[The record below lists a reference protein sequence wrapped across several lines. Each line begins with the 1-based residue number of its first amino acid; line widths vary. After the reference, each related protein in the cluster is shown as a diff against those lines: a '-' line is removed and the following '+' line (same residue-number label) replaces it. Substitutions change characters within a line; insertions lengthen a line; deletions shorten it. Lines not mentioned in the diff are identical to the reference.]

1 MARYVNPVT
10 IGSAAIGT
18 HDGAGNG
25 ERFARKRILHTG
37 RLFRSKG
44 AFTPEIAIQLHGC
57 DFFPYRTEAPFSLRC
72 NEPVGGGYIRNE
84 PMGDETFSIFRFF
97 SLSLPVNKNRPAIME
112 KPFVITR
119 LEERFGIVLEATTP
133 QNIRFQAE
141 RAYHANA
148 RNEVTHLV
156 IHSAF
161 IEHLDY
167 ISELTRLEYLDL
179 SGNKISLLGGLA
191 NLTQL
196 KYLDLSD
203 NKITRIERLDKLT
216 QLVYL
221 DLSYNHIATIK
232 GLDKLAR
239 LTTLNLSYNI
249 VSQIQG
255 LDKLTEL
262 TTLNLAYNEI
272 GRIQGLSRLKKLK
285 TLDLSYNAISL
296 LEGLDELSELE
307 TLCLADNKLTT
318 IQHLG
323 KLSRLTRLELSGNKI
338 ALLRGIGM
346 LTWLEDLD
354 VSCNKIRRIQKLDSL
369 THLEVLDL
377 SGNEI
382 TSREEIES
390 VVELP
395 ALEKLNV
402 YGNPFLKEMPS
413 VLLEEYANHLPD
425 LKNYFSAQKSTLVKV
440 VLPVKVML
448 LGNHSSGKTSFL
460 HYLHTQT
467 LPPETTASTHILD
480 IRPYPLSFSNLPE
493 AIIYDFG
500 GQDYYHG
507 LYQAFFSLDAVN
519 VLMWCNEY
527 DRNQIRQESPIY
539 TRDYTKEYWLYQLDY
554 AFKRKKQDGV
564 QSSEPL
570 LLVQTH
576 ADQPDEKRKYVK
588 DDTHTFGIVNEFYI
602 SLEKKSLDK
611 KLFRISLEY
620 LRETLLQEIENKKV
634 EEERPVYYQDFLKYI
649 LSFSSPDALPVKEL
663 KKQYK
668 REKLPHETDADLDSY
683 LKSDLRQLALRGM
696 VLYYPES
703 RGLSEVVWLNP
714 SETIRYIHSEI
725 LSPSF
730 LDKKKGIVG
739 EAEFDALCLTHPYIK
754 ELLIAEKVIFYDPAQ
769 KNYIIPS
776 YLPLSTEK
784 EDEFDM
790 LVFGFSRPDFILKF
804 NCFIPFGL
812 INQLICLYG
821 NNPDKKRFWRDQ
833 LIFTYRGAYKIWI
846 KLDFTYLEIAVYIAP
861 KNSEATSPGKIQEVT
876 RSIFRDILELY
887 WGNAVTWDDKDVPQ
901 QEETK
906 KVNSIFEYHRKK
918 PVKGW
923 TIRAGA
929 NIPPTMKDTY
939 TWTYNYEPSKNIVP
953 SKEFISRNT
962 KKLFTA
968 FINIVSK
975 KFAPIKA
982 PDDMYISLGGTY
994 FSRYKDIQEAGKD
1007 TTTIIARALLPET
1020 RKIDEH
1026 THKVYPI
1033 SIYKNFTDNQHITNM
1048 KKIFISYSRKDV
1060 EYKDE
1065 LKKHLDLLR
1074 TFEIAD
1080 AWSCEEITIGK
1091 WDEQIQKELEESD
1104 LIIYMLS
1111 AGFFSSKYILEKE
1124 VQKGIDSLLGKPG
1137 KKALCVVVS
1146 AFAGLDKLKAAVNE
1160 RESSPLQDA
1169 VFQLAEMQYLPYCK
1183 VKNEVSGNME
1193 EKIVPLKKY
1202 PDIDDALAQICEKVL
1217 EVLK

>member
-1 MARYVNPVT
+1 M
-10 IGSAAIGT
+10 
-18 HDGAGNG
+18 
-25 ERFARKRILHTG
+25 
-37 RLFRSKG
+37 
-44 AFTPEIAIQLHGC
+44 Q
-57 DFFPYRTEAPFSLRC
+57 
-72 NEPVGGGYIRNE
+72 
-84 PMGDETFSIFRFF
+84 
-97 SLSLPVNKNRPAIME
+97 
-112 KPFVITR
+112 KPIKIKQ
-119 LEERFGIVLEATTP
+119 LEEYYQIKMQEVSPEEFDFYPDHCYCCKIFPV
-133 QNIRFQAE
+133 
-141 RAYHANA
+141 
-148 RNEVTHLV
+148 VTHLK
-156 IHSAF
+156 IHNAGVTEF
-161 IEHLDY
+161 VL
-167 ISELTRLEYLDL
+167 ISELIHLVHLDL
-179 SGNKISLLGGLA
+179 SHNKITSIDRLSK
-191 NLTQL
+191 LTRL
-196 KYLDLSD
+196 RTLDLSFNQLSAIKGL
-203 NKITRIERLDKLT
+203 NKST
-216 QLVYL
+216 QLVSL
-221 DLSYNHIATIK
+221 NLSHNEIGSIE
-232 GLDKLAR
+232 G
-239 LTTLNLSYNI
+239 LTTTTALIELNLSYNEI
-249 VSQIQG
+249 ATIRG
-255 LDKLTEL
+255 LD
-262 TTLNLAYNEI
+262 NLSKI
-272 GRIQGLSRLKKLK
+272 K
-285 TLDLSYNAISL
+285 TLDLSHNRISVL
-296 LEGLDELSELE
+296 NGLGNLTKLEQLYLSENNISVIQRL
-307 TLCLADNKLTT
+307 NRLTNLKELNLSANQ
-318 IQHLG
+318 IFILQG
-323 KLSRLTRLELSGNKI
+323 IGNLSRLDTLLVAYNKI
-338 ALLRGIGM
+338 H
-346 LTWLEDLD
+346 
-354 VSCNKIRRIQKLDSL
+354 KIQKLDNL
-369 THLEVLDL
+369 FTLETLNISQNQV
-377 SGNEI
+377 S
-382 TSREEIES
+382 TVAEIEMLTQ
-390 VVELP
+390 LP
-395 ALEKLNV
+395 GLKTLEV
-402 YGNPFLKEMPS
+402 YGNPFLKKIPS
-413 VLLEEYANHLPD
+413 LLLLEYANHLPD

-467 LPPETTASTHILD
+467 LPPETTTSTHILD
-480 IRPYPLSFSNLPE
+480 IRPYPLSSGNLPE

-527 DRNQIRQESPIY
+527 DRNQIRQENHIY

-576 ADQPDEKRKYVK
+576 ADLPGEKRKYIK
-588 DDTHTFGIVNEFYI
+588 DDTHTFEIVNEFYI
-602 SLEKKSLDK
+602 SLERKSLDK

-620 LRETLLQEIENKKV
+620 LRETLLQEIENKKT
-634 EEERPVYYQDFLKYI
+634 EEERPVYYQDFLKFI
-649 LSFSSPDALPVKEL
+649 LSSSSPNALPVKKL

-668 REKLPHETDADLDSY
+668 REKLPNETDADLDSY

-739 EAEFDALCLTHPYIK
+739 EAAFDALCQTHPYIK

-790 LVFGFSRPDFILKF
+790 LVFDFSRPDFILKF

-861 KNSEATSPGKIQEVT
+861 KNSEATPPGKIQEVK
-876 RSIFRDILELY
+876 RLIFRDILELY
-887 WGNAVTWDDKDVPQ
+887 WGNAVKPERGDGLQ
-901 QEETK
+901 QKETDEVK
-906 KVNSIFEYHRKK
+906 NIFEYPTEK
-918 PVKGW
+918 PVKTDKQAETATSFSIGKL
-923 TIRAGA
+923 RFYMDEDAG
-929 NIPPTMKDTY
+929 KDSTARS
-939 TWTYNYEPSKNIVP
+939 NAQNSKI
-953 SKEFISRNT
+953 
-962 KKLFTA
+962 KKDLSGNFMEKGSGNRYSA
-968 FINIVSK
+968 V
-975 KFAPIKA
+975 KA

-994 FSRYKDIQEAGKD
+994 FSRYKDIREAGKD
-1007 TTTIIARALLPET
+1007 TTTIIARPLVPGT

-1033 SIYKNFTDNQHITNM
+1033 SLYKNFTDNEHINNM

-1080 AWSCEEITIGK
+1080 TWSCEEISIGK

-1124 VQKGIDSLLGKPG
+1124 VQKGMDNLLGKPG

-1169 VFQLAEMQYLPYCK
+1169 VFQLADMQYLPYCK

>member
-1 MARYVNPVT
+1 M
-10 IGSAAIGT
+10 
-18 HDGAGNG
+18 
-25 ERFARKRILHTG
+25 
-37 RLFRSKG
+37 
-44 AFTPEIAIQLHGC
+44 Q
-57 DFFPYRTEAPFSLRC
+57 
-72 NEPVGGGYIRNE
+72 
-84 PMGDETFSIFRFF
+84 
-97 SLSLPVNKNRPAIME
+97 
-112 KPFVITR
+112 KPIKIKQ
-119 LEERFGIVLEATTP
+119 LEEYYQIEIQEVSPEEFDFYPDHCYCCKIFPV
-133 QNIRFQAE
+133 
-141 RAYHANA
+141 
-148 RNEVTHLV
+148 VTHLKITNAGV
-156 IHSAF
+156 TEF
-161 IEHLDY
+161 VLV
-167 ISELTRLEYLDL
+167 SEL
-179 SGNKISLLGGLA
+179 IH
-191 NLTQL
+191 
-196 KYLDLSD
+196 
-203 NKITRIERLDKLT
+203 
-216 QLVYL
+216 LVYL
-221 DLSYNHIATIK
+221 DLSHNKITSIGRLSKLTRLRTLDLSFNQLSAIK
-232 GLDKLAR
+232 GLNKSTQLVSLNLSHNEIGSIEG
-239 LTTLNLSYNI
+239 LTTTTALIELNLSYNEI
-249 VSQIQG
+249 AAIRG
-255 LDKLTEL
+255 LD
-262 TTLNLAYNEI
+262 NLSKI
-272 GRIQGLSRLKKLK
+272 K
-285 TLDLSYNAISL
+285 TLDLSHNRISVL
-296 LEGLDELSELE
+296 NGLGNLTKLEQLYLSENNISVIQRL
-307 TLCLADNKLTT
+307 NRLTNLKELNLSANQ
-318 IQHLG
+318 ISILQG
-323 KLSRLTRLELSGNKI
+323 IGNLSRLDTLLVAYNKI
-338 ALLRGIGM
+338 H
-346 LTWLEDLD
+346 
-354 VSCNKIRRIQKLDSL
+354 KIQKLDNLS
-369 THLEVLDL
+369 TLETLNISHNQV
-377 SGNEI
+377 S
-382 TSREEIES
+382 TVAEIEMLTQ
-390 VVELP
+390 LP
-395 ALEKLNV
+395 GLKTLEV
-402 YGNPFLKEMPS
+402 YGNPFLKKIPS
-413 VLLEEYANHLPD
+413 LLLLEYANHLPD
-425 LKNYFSAQKSTLVKV
+425 LKNHFSAQKSTLVKV

-467 LPPETTASTHILD
+467 LPSETTTSTHILD
-480 IRPYPLSFSNLPE
+480 IRPYPLSSGNLPE

-519 VLMWCNEY
+519 VLMWCNQY
-527 DRNQIRQESPIY
+527 DRNQIRQENHIY

-576 ADQPDEKRKYVK
+576 ADLPGEKRKYIK
-588 DDTHTFGIVNEFYI
+588 DDTHTFEIVNEFYI
-602 SLEKKSLDK
+602 SLERKSLDK

-620 LRETLLQEIENKKV
+620 LRETLLQEIENKKT
-634 EEERPVYYQDFLKYI
+634 EEERPVYYQDFLKFI
-649 LSFSSPDALPVKEL
+649 LSSSSPNALPVKEL

-668 REKLPHETDADLDSY
+668 REKLPNETDADLDSY

-696 VLYYPES
+696 VLYYPENP
-703 RGLSEVVWLNP
+703 GLSEVVWLNP

-730 LDKKKGIVG
+730 LDKKKGIIG
-739 EAEFDALCLTHPYIK
+739 EAEFEALCHTHPHIK

-769 KNYIIPS
+769 QNYIIPS

-790 LVFGFSRPDFILKF
+790 LVFDFSRPAFVLKF

-846 KLDFTYLEIAVYIAP
+846 KLDFTCLEIAVYIAP
-861 KNSEATSPGKIQEVT
+861 KNPEVASQGKMREVT

-887 WGNAVTWDDKDVPQ
+887 WGNAVNRDNKDVPQ

-906 KVNSIFEYHRKK
+906 NVNSIFEYQRKK
-918 PVKGW
+918 PVKG
-923 TIRAGA
+923 TIIRAGA
-929 NIPPTMKDTY
+929 NIPRAMKDTY
-939 TWTYNYEPSKNIVP
+939 IWTYNYEPSKNIVP
-953 SKEFISRNT
+953 TKEFISRNT
-962 KKLFTA
+962 ENFFTG
-968 FINIVSK
+968 FMDILSK
-975 KFAPIKA
+975 RFAPIKA

-1007 TTTIIARALLPET
+1007 TTTIIVRPLLPGT

-1033 SIYKNFTDNQHITNM
+1033 SLYKNFTDNEHITNM

-1080 AWSCEEITIGK
+1080 TWSCEEITIGK

-1124 VQKGIDSLLGKPG
+1124 VQKGMDNLLGKPG

-1146 AFAGLDKLKAAVNE
+1146 AFAGLDKLKAAVNGK
-1160 RESSPLQDA
+1160 ESSPLQDA

-1183 VKNEVSGNME
+1183 VKNEVTGNME

-1217 EVLK
+1217 EELR

>member
-10 IGSAAIGT
+10 IGSAAIGI

-25 ERFARKRILHTG
+25 ECFARKRILHTG

-44 AFTPEIAIQLHGC
+44 AFTPEIAIQLYGC
-57 DFFPYRTEAPFSLRC
+57 DFFPYRTEAPFSLRSH
-72 NEPVGGGYIRNE
+72 ESVGGSYIRNE

-119 LEERFGIVLEATTP
+119 LEERFGIVLEATTA
-133 QNIRFQAE
+133 QNICFQAE

-203 NKITRIERLDKLT
+203 NEITRIERLDKLT
-216 QLVYL
+216 RLVYL

-272 GRIQGLSRLKKLK
+272 GRIQGVSRLKKLK
-285 TLDLSYNAISL
+285 MLDLSYNAIAF

-318 IQHLG
+318 IQHLS

-346 LTWLEDLD
+346 LTGLEDLD

-377 SGNEI
+377 SDNEI
-382 TSREEIES
+382 ISREEIES

-402 YGNPFLKEMPS
+402 YGNPFLKEIPS
-413 VLLEEYANHLPD
+413 LLLEEYANHLPD

-480 IRPYPLSFSNLPE
+480 IRPYSLSFSNLPE

-527 DRNQIRQESPIY
+527 DRNQIRQENHIY

-564 QSSEPL
+564 QSSEQL

-576 ADQPDEKRKYVK
+576 ADLPDEKRKYVK
-588 DDTHTFGIVNEFYI
+588 DDTHTFEIVNEFYI
-602 SLEKKSLDK
+602 SLERKSLDK

-620 LRETLLQEIENKKV
+620 LRETLLQEIENKKI

-649 LSFSSPDALPVKEL
+649 LSFSSPDAFPVKEL

-887 WGNAVTWDDKDVPQ
+887 WGNGVKRERGDGLQQKETDEDAWKDSTARSNAQSSKIKKDFSGNFMEKGSGNRYSAV
-901 QEETK
+901 
-906 KVNSIFEYHRKK
+906 
-918 PVKGW
+918 
-923 TIRAGA
+923 
-929 NIPPTMKDTY
+929 
-939 TWTYNYEPSKNIVP
+939 
-953 SKEFISRNT
+953 
-962 KKLFTA
+962 
-968 FINIVSK
+968 
-975 KFAPIKA
+975 KA
-982 PDDMYISLGGTY
+982 PDDMYISLGGMY

-1007 TTTIIARALLPET
+1007 TTTIIARPLVPGT
-1020 RKIDEH
+1020 RKIDER

-1033 SIYKNFTDNQHITNM
+1033 SMYKNFTDNEHINNM

-1065 LKKHLDLLR
+1065 LKKHLNLLR

-1080 AWSCEEITIGK
+1080 TWSCEEITIGK

-1124 VQKGIDSLLGKPG
+1124 VQKGMDSLLGKPG

-1169 VFQLAEMQYLPYCK
+1169 VFQLADMQYLPYCK

-1217 EVLK
+1217 EELR

>member
-1 MARYVNPVT
+1 
-10 IGSAAIGT
+10 
-18 HDGAGNG
+18 
-25 ERFARKRILHTG
+25 
-37 RLFRSKG
+37 
-44 AFTPEIAIQLHGC
+44 
-57 DFFPYRTEAPFSLRC
+57 
-72 NEPVGGGYIRNE
+72 
-84 PMGDETFSIFRFF
+84 
-97 SLSLPVNKNRPAIME
+97 ME
-112 KPFVITR
+112 KPFIITR
-119 LEERFGIVLEATTP
+119 LEERFGIRLEAYTP
-133 QNIRFQAE
+133 DDLCFHVGNLLSNKTRNV
-141 RAYHANA
+141 YSVNA
-148 RNEVTHLV
+148 RNEITHLA
-156 IHSAF
+156 INDAS
-161 IEHLDY
+161 IEQLDY
-167 ISELTRLEYLDL
+167 ISELTTLEYLDL
-179 SGNKISLLGGLA
+179 SQNEIYLINGLDKLTRLRHL
-191 NLTQL
+191 NL
-196 KYLDLSD
+196 SH
-203 NKITRIERLDKLT
+203 NKITHIERLDKLT
-216 QLVYL
+216 CLTYLNLSYNQISWIDGLNKLIRLTELNLSNNLLYHIQGLEKLTALFTLDLSFNKIGSIRGLNTLKKLKYLDLSVNSIFILQGLGYLTALNVLKISNNKISLIQRLNKLTHLVYL
-221 DLSYNHIATIK
+221 DLSFNKITV
-232 GLDKLAR
+232 L
-239 LTTLNLSYNI
+239 
-249 VSQIQG
+249 QG
-255 LDKLTEL
+255 LG
-262 TTLNLAYNEI
+262 A
-272 GRIQGLSRLKKLK
+272 
-285 TLDLSYNAISL
+285 
-296 LEGLDELSELE
+296 
-307 TLCLADNKLTT
+307 
-318 IQHLG
+318 
-323 KLSRLTRLELSGNKI
+323 
-338 ALLRGIGM
+338 
-346 LTWLEDLD
+346 LTWLERLD
-354 VSCNKIRRIQKLDSL
+354 VSCNEIHQIHTLDDF
-369 THLEVLDL
+369 TRLEVLDMSYNL
-377 SGNEI
+377 LATLDAIEPI
-382 TSREEIES
+382 TK
-390 VVELP
+390 LP
-395 ALEKLNV
+395 SLNKLAV
-402 YGNPFLKEMPS
+402 YGNPFLKKIPS
-413 VLLEEYANHLPD
+413 LVMEEHANHLPD

-460 HYLHTQT
+460 HYLHTQM
-467 LPPETTASTHILD
+467 LPPETTTSTHILD

-576 ADQPDEKRKYVK
+576 ADQPGEKRKYVK

-634 EEERPVYYQDFLKYI
+634 EEKRPVYYQDFLKYI
-649 LSFSSPDALPVKEL
+649 LSFSSPDAFPVKEL

-739 EAEFDALCLTHPYIK
+739 EAAFDALCQTHPYIK

-790 LVFGFSRPDFILKF
+790 LVFDFSRPDFILKF

-861 KNSEATSPGKIQEVT
+861 KNSEATPPGKIQEVT
-876 RSIFRDILELY
+876 RLIFRDILELY
-887 WGNAVTWDDKDVPQ
+887 WGNAVKPERGDGLQ
-901 QEETK
+901 QKETDEVK
-906 KVNSIFEYHRKK
+906 NIFEYPTEK
-918 PVKGW
+918 PVKTDKQAEITTSFSIGKL
-923 TIRAGA
+923 RFYMDEDAG
-929 NIPPTMKDTY
+929 KDSTARS
-939 TWTYNYEPSKNIVP
+939 NAQNSKI
-953 SKEFISRNT
+953 
-962 KKLFTA
+962 KKDLSGNFMEKGSGNRYSA
-968 FINIVSK
+968 V
-975 KFAPIKA
+975 KA

-994 FSRYKDIQEAGKD
+994 FSRYKDIREAGKD
-1007 TTTIIARALLPET
+1007 TTTIIARPLVPGT

-1033 SIYKNFTDNQHITNM
+1033 SLYKNFTDNEHINNM

-1080 AWSCEEITIGK
+1080 TWSCEEISIGK

-1124 VQKGIDSLLGKPG
+1124 VQKGMDNLLGKPG

-1169 VFQLAEMQYLPYCK
+1169 VFQLADMQYLPYCK

-1202 PDIDDALAQICEKVL
+1202 PDIDDALAQICEKIL

>member
-1 MARYVNPVT
+1 
-10 IGSAAIGT
+10 
-18 HDGAGNG
+18 
-25 ERFARKRILHTG
+25 
-37 RLFRSKG
+37 
-44 AFTPEIAIQLHGC
+44 
-57 DFFPYRTEAPFSLRC
+57 
-72 NEPVGGGYIRNE
+72 
-84 PMGDETFSIFRFF
+84 
-97 SLSLPVNKNRPAIME
+97 ME

-119 LEERFGIVLEATTP
+119 LEERFGIVLEATP
-133 QNIRFQAE
+133 AQNIRFQAE

-179 SGNKISLLGGLA
+179 SGNKISLLGGLD

-203 NKITRIERLDKLT
+203 NEITRIERLDKLT
-216 QLVYL
+216 RLVYL

-255 LDKLTEL
+255 LEKLTEL
-262 TTLNLAYNEI
+262 TTLYLAYNEI
-272 GRIQGLSRLKKLK
+272 GRIQGVSRLKKLK
-285 TLDLSYNAISL
+285 ILDLSYNAISL
-296 LEGLDELSELE
+296 LEGLDELTELE
-307 TLCLADNKLTT
+307 TLCLTDNKLTT
-318 IQHLG
+318 IQHLS

-369 THLEVLDL
+369 THLEALDL

-382 TSREEIES
+382 TSLEEMEY
-390 VVELP
+390 VVKLP

-402 YGNPFLKEMPS
+402 YGNPFLKEIPS

-480 IRPYPLSFSNLPE
+480 IQPYPLSFTNLPE

-527 DRNQIRQESPIY
+527 DRNQIRQENPIY

-576 ADQPDEKRKYVK
+576 ADLPDEKRKYVK

-634 EEERPVYYQDFLKYI
+634 EEKRPVYYQDFLKYI
-649 LSFSSPDALPVKEL
+649 LSFSSPDAFPVKEL

-739 EAEFDALCLTHPYIK
+739 EAAFDALCHTHPYIK

-790 LVFGFSRPDFILKF
+790 LVFDFSRPDFILKF

-861 KNSEATSPGKIQEVT
+861 KNSEATPPGKIQEVT
-876 RSIFRDILELY
+876 RLIFRDILELY
-887 WGNAVTWDDKDVPQ
+887 WGNAVKPERGDGLQ
-901 QEETK
+901 QKETDEVK
-906 KVNSIFEYHRKK
+906 NIIEYPTEK
-918 PVKGW
+918 PVKTDKQAEIATSFSIGKL
-923 TIRAGA
+923 RFYMDEDAG
-929 NIPPTMKDTY
+929 KDSTARS
-939 TWTYNYEPSKNIVP
+939 NAQNSKI
-953 SKEFISRNT
+953 
-962 KKLFTA
+962 KKDLSGNFMEKGSGNRYSA
-968 FINIVSK
+968 V
-975 KFAPIKA
+975 KA

-994 FSRYKDIQEAGKD
+994 FSCYKDIREAGKD
-1007 TTTIIARALLPET
+1007 TTTIIARPLVPGT

-1033 SIYKNFTDNQHITNM
+1033 SLYKNFTDNEHINNM

-1080 AWSCEEITIGK
+1080 TWSCEEISIGK

-1124 VQKGIDSLLGKPG
+1124 VQKGMDNLLGKPG

-1169 VFQLAEMQYLPYCK
+1169 VFQLADMQYLPYCK

-1202 PDIDDALAQICEKVL
+1202 PDIDEALAQICEKVL